1 MDALQTPR
9 MESEQDAAPTA
20 APSKQRRTKAD
31 GGLPR
36 FGWKLMVIATTV
48 AAVGIALV
56 AGTTAHGY
64 QEVPVGHASEQGPA
78 AQRDL
83 VVQTD
88 VRQGEIDPDGQDY
101 LACMRGAGG
110 TADSLVRWVDVCREH
125 AASVATGEIQYVACM
140 RGAGWTADSLV
151 RWVDVC
157 RERALLA

>member
-9 MESEQDAAPTA
+9 TESEQDAAPTA
-20 APSKQRRTKAD
+20 ASSKQRRTKAD
-31 GGLPR
+31 GGPPR
-36 FGWKLMVIATTV
+36 IGWKLMVIATTV
-48 AAVGIALV
+48 AAGGGIALV

-64 QEVPVGHASEQGPA
+64 QEVPVGHAEQGPA

-110 TADSLVRWVDVCREH
+110 TADSLVRWVDVCRE
-125 AASVATGEIQYVACM
+125 
-140 RGAGWTADSLV
+140 
-151 RWVDVC
+151 
-157 RERALLA
+157 RALLA